1 MQCIFAFPS
10 PFLLNN
16 FSESRFIFLSIKIG
30 SRQISNPLQEIGF
43 FFFLQQQQ
51 QQGAYSLY
59 YVDIYVYKTSS
70 IVLIGGIL
78 AVLRVILSDESGYKK
93 FGILGLTFLPF
104 SKFCNLFHFEKSSKL
119 GKTKCNEE
127 NSSSNKSLLQVS
139 YTQIHHYS
147 SSTFPISIN

>member
-1 MQCIFAFPS
+1 MPFHPPFCYTIFQKAGSSFFQS
-10 PFLLNN
+10 KLGVD
-16 FSESRFIFLSIKIG
+16 RFQTHYRKLD
-30 SRQISNPLQEIGF
+30 F
-43 FFFLQQQQ
+43 FFCSSNSNKELIP
-51 QQGAYSLY
+51 Y